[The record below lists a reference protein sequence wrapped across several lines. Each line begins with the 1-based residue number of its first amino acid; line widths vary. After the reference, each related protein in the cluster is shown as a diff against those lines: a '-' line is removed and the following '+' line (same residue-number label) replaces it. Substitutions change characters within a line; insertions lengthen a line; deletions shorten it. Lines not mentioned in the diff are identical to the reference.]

1 MYDIASLLIVF
12 FMAFPTGPLAD
23 MGISFNAFA
32 RSLSEK
38 CCSAN
43 SKLPLDFQLLLLRN
57 VLKIY
62 LYAGSLLIWVGF
74 RTETNNTGWVEPEVL
89 TKIVVSVV
97 FIGMG
102 QAFWYCVGDFKNHP
116 CLKNLRYVYIILKD
130 SDRLENS
137 DSNTAGSSSSI
148 NTNSFSSFLTAI
160 LTEYNT
166 PVSQLWH
173 STQIRDNI
181 DQLTITNN
189 FILKTTKHP
198 FTFNPM
204 IVLPIEQNSTTAV
217 CTSSIYVQNA
227 DHSSGSEQNQLLT
240 FDFKTPK
247 FKHSPKMVIRMST
260 NSFSENFE
268 DSFSA
273 LGIVVVFL
281 PEIAVDATVFQQF
294 LQAWREQ
301 ISLNRKKLVGE
312 ENDIVE
318 TCLAC
323 QSQDANV
330 WMGGGC
336 SCTRAVWCDGCLART
351 WLTYKQ
357 RKQKMITDWLLEKE
371 NCPICRNLF
380 GLSDISYLEIQQ

>member
-1 MYDIASLLIVF
+1 
-12 FMAFPTGPLAD
+12 
-23 MGISFNAFA
+23 
-32 RSLSEK
+32 
-38 CCSAN
+38 
-43 SKLPLDFQLLLLRN
+43 
-57 VLKIY
+57 
-62 LYAGSLLIWVGF
+62 LIWVGF
-74 RTETNNTGWVEPEVL
+74 RPEKNVGWLEPDIL
-89 TKIVVSVV
+89 KKAVVSVV
-97 FIGMG
+97 IIGMG
-102 QAFWYCVGDFKNHP
+102 QAFWYYVGDFKNHP
-116 CLKNLRYVYIILKD
+116 CLKNLQYVYIVLKD
-130 SDRLENS
+130 NDGVSSGSNS
-137 DSNTAGSSSSI
+137 TSNTGSSSSI
-148 NTNSFSSFLTAI
+148 NPTSYDSFSSFLTAI
-160 LTEYNT
+160 LTEYQT

-217 CTSSIYVQNA
+217 CTSSTYVQNS

-268 DSFSA
+268 DSFSV
-273 LGIVVVFL
+273 LGIVTVFL

-294 LQAWREQ
+294 LQAWKEQ
-301 ISLNRKKLVGE
+301 ISLNRKKLVE
-312 ENDIVE
+312 KENDIVE

-323 QSQDANV
+323 QTQDANV
-330 WMGGGC
+330 WIGGGC

-357 RKQKMITDWLLEKE
+357 RKQKMLSDWLLGEE
-371 NCPICRNLF
+371 NCPICRRLF
-380 GLSDISYLEIQQ
+380 GLADISYLEVEQ